1 MRRIPSHW
9 LVAWWNQH
17 THHMNLVI
25 FDLETTGFSPY
36 KNEIIQIAAVRVR
49 DGQVLTA
56 ETDRFE
62 TFVRP
67 SNPIPWFIS
76 NLTGIW
82 QDNTGDAPEAADALR
97 AFSRFVGDATMVAHN
112 GARFDL
118 PFIREACNRSQMPV
132 REAPFFDSL
141 NLSRRLWTSETAHGL
156 DAVMERLGVSA
167 PEHQRHDARADVA
180 ILAEAVCR
188 MLQQLG
194 LTSTPGVLPTEIGLI
209 PA

>member
-1 MRRIPSHW
+1 
-9 LVAWWNQH
+9 
-17 THHMNLVI
+17 MNLVI

-67 SNPIPWFIS
+67 RQPIPWFIS

-82 QDNTGDAPEAADALR
+82 QDDTGEAPTAEDALR
-97 AFSRFVGDATMVAHN
+97 AFSQFVGDSTLVAHN

-118 PFIREACNRSQMPV
+118 PFTR
-132 REAPFFDSL
+132 FLF
-141 NLSRRLWTSETAHGL
+141 
-156 DAVMERLGVSA
+156 
-167 PEHQRHDARADVA
+167 
-180 ILAEAVCR
+180 
-188 MLQQLG
+188 
-194 LTSTPGVLPTEIGLI
+194 STH
-209 PA
+209 

>member
-1 MRRIPSHW
+1 
-9 LVAWWNQH
+9 
-17 THHMNLVI
+17 MNLVI

-56 ETDRFE
+56 KTDRFE

-67 SNPIPWFIS
+67 SKPIPWFIS

-82 QDNTGDAPEAADALR
+82 QDDTGDAPAAEDALR
-97 AFSRFVGDATMVAHN
+97 AFSQFVGDATLVAHN
-112 GARFDL
+112 GTRFDI
-118 PFIREACNRSQMPV
+118 PFIREACNRSQVPV
-132 REAPFFDSL
+132 REVPFFDSL
-141 NLSRRLWTSETAHGL
+141 TLSRRLWTGENAHGL
-156 DAVMERLGVSA
+156 DAVKERLGVST

-188 MLQQLG
+188 MLQRLG
-194 LTSTPGVLPTEIGLI
+194 LTQSPAPLPTEIGLI

>member
-1 MRRIPSHW
+1 
-9 LVAWWNQH
+9 
-17 THHMNLVI
+17 MNLVI
-25 FDLETTGFSPY
+25 FDLETTGFSPRQ
-36 KNEIIQIAAVRVR
+36 NEIIQIAAVRVR

-67 SNPIPWFIS
+67 SKPIPWFIS

-82 QDNTGDAPEAADALR
+82 QDDTGDAPEAEDALR
-97 AFSRFVGDATMVAHN
+97 AFSRFVGDATLVAHN
-112 GARFDL
+112 GARFDI
-118 PFIREACNRSQMPV
+118 PFIRETCLRAQLPV
-132 REAPFFDSL
+132 REVPFFDSL
-141 NLSRRLWTSETAHGL
+141 TLSRRLWTGETAHGL
-156 DAVMERLGVSA
+156 DAVKDRLGVSS
-167 PEHQRHDARADVA
+167 PEYQRHDARADVA

-194 LTSTPGVLPTEIGLI
+194 LAAPPTEIGLI